1 MRRGHGRLLL
11 QRWIDDGKLY
21 RKALGV
27 IAIWSAAAML
37 EATSCESGGDFVQ
50 KVADEMDRRILKELA
65 GDARLANNELAERV
79 GLSASACL
87 RRLRR
92 LEEAEIIQGYT
103 ALIDPAVNGWTMT
116 ALASIRLSRQHEDE
130 IQMFENAVRE
140 WDEVLECHLVT
151 GSRDYV
157 LKVMSSGLD
166 DYERFIKEK
175 IARLKCVDTI
185 ETSFVM
191 NTIKARRI

>member
-1 MRRGHGRLLL
+1 MT
-11 QRWIDDGKLY
+11 QKIADG
-21 RKALGV
+21 
-27 IAIWSAAAML
+27 
-37 EATSCESGGDFVQ
+37 
-50 KVADEMDRRILKELA
+50 MDRKILKVLMT
-65 GDARLANNELAERV
+65 DARVANNELAERV

-92 LEEAEIIQGYT
+92 LEEADIIQGYT
-103 ALIDPAVNGWTMT
+103 AVIDPAIEGWTMT
-116 ALASIRLSRQHEDE
+116 ALASVRLSRQHEDE

-157 LKVMSSGLD
+157 LKVMSAGLD
-166 DYERFIKEK
+166 QYERFIKEK

-191 NTIKARRI
+191 NTIKARRF

>member
-1 MRRGHGRLLL
+1 M
-11 QRWIDDGKLY
+11 
-21 RKALGV
+21 
-27 IAIWSAAAML
+27 
-37 EATSCESGGDFVQ
+37 TQ
-50 KVADEMDRRILKELA
+50 KIADETDRRILRELTA
-65 GDARLANNELAERV
+65 DARITNNELAERV

-92 LEEAEIIQGYT
+92 LEETGVIQGYT
-103 ALIDPAVNGWTMT
+103 TLIDPVAEGWTMT
-116 ALASIRLSRQHEDE
+116 AIASVRLSRQHEEE
-130 IQMFENAVRE
+130 IQMFENAVQG

-157 LKVMSSGLD
+157 LKVMSAGLEQ
-166 DYERFIKEK
+166 YERFIKEK

-191 NTIKARRI
+191 NTIKERRF

>member
-1 MRRGHGRLLL
+1 M
-11 QRWIDDGKLY
+11 
-21 RKALGV
+21 A
-27 IAIWSAAAML
+27 
-37 EATSCESGGDFVQ
+37 Q
-50 KVADEMDRRILKELA
+50 KIADETDRRILKELTA
-65 GDARLANNELAERV
+65 DARITNNELAERV

-92 LEEAEIIQGYT
+92 LEETGVIKGYT
-103 ALIDPAVNGWTMT
+103 ALVDPIAEGWTMT
-116 ALASIRLSRQHEDE
+116 AIASVRLSRQHEDE
-130 IQMFENAVRE
+130 IQMFETAVRS

-157 LKVMSSGLD
+157 LKVMSAGLD
-166 DYERFIKEK
+166 QYERFIKEK

-191 NTIKARRI
+191 NTIKERRI

>member
-1 MRRGHGRLLL
+1 
-11 QRWIDDGKLY
+11 
-21 RKALGV
+21 
-27 IAIWSAAAML
+27 
-37 EATSCESGGDFVQ
+37 
-50 KVADEMDRRILKELA
+50 MDRKILKVLMS
-65 GDARLANNELAERV
+65 DARVANNELAERV

-92 LEEAEIIQGYT
+92 LEEADIIQGYT
-103 ALIDPAVNGWTMT
+103 AVIDPAVEGWTMT

-157 LKVMSSGLD
+157 LKVMSAGLD
-166 DYERFIKEK
+166 QYERFIKEK

>member
-1 MRRGHGRLLL
+1 M
-11 QRWIDDGKLY
+11 
-21 RKALGV
+21 A
-27 IAIWSAAAML
+27 
-37 EATSCESGGDFVQ
+37 Q
-50 KVADEMDRRILKELA
+50 KIADEMDRRILKELTA
-65 GDARLANNELAERV
+65 DARITNNELAERV

-92 LEEAEIIQGYT
+92 LEETGVIKGYT
-103 ALIDPAVNGWTMT
+103 ALVDPTAEGWTMT
-116 ALASIRLSRQHEDE
+116 AIASVRLSRQHEDE
-130 IQMFENAVRE
+130 IQMFETAVRS

-157 LKVMSSGLD
+157 LKVMSAGLD
-166 DYERFIKEK
+166 QYERFIKEK

-191 NTIKARRI
+191 NTIKERRI

>member
-1 MRRGHGRLLL
+1 MT
-11 QRWIDDGKLY
+11 QKIADD
-21 RKALGV
+21 
-27 IAIWSAAAML
+27 
-37 EATSCESGGDFVQ
+37 
-50 KVADEMDRRILKELA
+50 MDRKILKVLMS
-65 GDARLANNELAERV
+65 DARVANNELAERV

-92 LEEAEIIQGYT
+92 LEEADIIQGYT
-103 ALIDPAVNGWTMT
+103 AVIDPAVEGWTMT

-157 LKVMSSGLD
+157 LKVMSAGLD
-166 DYERFIKEK
+166 QYERFIKEK

-185 ETSFVM
+185 DTSFVM